1 MNQQN
6 IPAAMPPVPDGYMR
20 NASGHLVPR
29 AQVREQDLLRDET
42 ARKLATQAIALNAQ
56 LKAFKSQALADITDL
71 VRIAGQRYDVV
82 LGGKKGNV
90 SITTY
95 DGEFK
100 VVRSVAD
107 RIEFTEEIEAAKALI
122 HSCIARWSEGANDNI
137 RVIVD
142 RAFRTDSKGQL
153 KTASVLELMRVEIND
168 EEWQRAMAAIRDSIQ
183 TAGTSTY
190 VRIYRRTGASDQ
202 YEAVPLDLAAV

>member
-1 MNQQN
+1 
-6 IPAAMPPVPDGYMR
+6 MPP
-20 NASGHLVPR
+20 SIS
-29 AQVREQDLLRDET
+29 EST
-42 ARKLATQAIALNAQ
+42 APNRRTP
-56 LKAFKSQALADITDL
+56 
-71 VRIAGQRYDVV
+71 
-82 LGGKKGNV
+82 
-90 SITTY
+90 
-95 DGEFK
+95 
-100 VVRSVAD
+100 
-107 RIEFTEEIEAAKALI
+107 
-122 HSCIARWSEGANDNI
+122 I